1 MFPLATW
8 TRSGHGLRSKC
19 VHAESKKI
27 PAIDDLPPE
36 ELQALYKQVDTER
49 TRRVVENRLEGYR
62 PYAKQAAFHSVG
74 MNHRERLLMAGNQL
88 GKSLAGGM
96 ECAIHATGRYPE
108 WWQGRRFDRPTIG
121 WACGTTNE
129 TVRDTVQRILVGRP
143 SARGTGCIPAEAIVE
158 CVAARGT
165 PDLLDSIK
173 VRHIS

>member
-1 MFPLATW
+1 PSIRWPCTSPTSTSARSSRLCRKRCRSRTFCRMFPLATW

-74 MNHRERLLMAGNQL
+74 MNHRERLLMAGNQP
-88 GKSLAGGM
+88 GKSLRAGG
-96 ECAIHATGRYPE
+96 AG
-108 WWQGRRFDRPTIG
+108 GG
-121 WACGTTNE
+121 
-129 TVRDTVQRILVGRP
+129 
-143 SARGTGCIPAEAIVE
+143 
-158 CVAARGT
+158 
-165 PDLLDSIK
+165 
-173 VRHIS
+173 